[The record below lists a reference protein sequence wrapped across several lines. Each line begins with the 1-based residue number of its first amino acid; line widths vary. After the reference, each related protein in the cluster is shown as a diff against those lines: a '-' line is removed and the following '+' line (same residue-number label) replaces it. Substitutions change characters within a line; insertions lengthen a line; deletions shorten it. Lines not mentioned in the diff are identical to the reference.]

1 VRDALRHANQKHRA
15 QGALLHQRAVAANP
29 SSAARVGDGF
39 SVVMGSIAEVSPL
52 VGGIDIMNI
61 MLANVLERRRE
72 IGLLR
77 AIGARR

>member
-1 VRDALRHANQKHRA
+1 
-15 QGALLHQRAVAANP
+15 
-29 SSAARVGDGF
+29 
-39 SVVMGSIAEVSPL
+39 MGSIAEVSPL